1 MSEYT
6 SHLKKVALLP
16 AEDWLK
22 AIAIE
27 VDCRTCE
34 VMLRL

>member
-1 MSEYT
+1 MSVYT
-6 SHLKKVALLP
+6 PDLKKSGYCLL
-16 AEDWLK
+16 DCLK

-34 VMLRL
+34 VMVCL

>member
-1 MSEYT
+1 MSVYA
-6 SHLKKVALLP
+6 SHLKKSSYCLP
-16 AEDWLK
+16 DCLK

-34 VMLRL
+34 VMVCL